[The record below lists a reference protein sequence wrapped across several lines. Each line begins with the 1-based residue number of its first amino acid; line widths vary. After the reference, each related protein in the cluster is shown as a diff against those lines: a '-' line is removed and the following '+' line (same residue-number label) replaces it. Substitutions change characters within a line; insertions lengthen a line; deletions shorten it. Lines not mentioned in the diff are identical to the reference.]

1 MVEWKNWYITCKNR
15 FNHMS
20 FGIEKHSEEAEKIC
34 SEDRHNW
41 LIYITLNLE
50 DKYHKYQSSSL
61 ESFNESEMFVTTRSG
76 STYYLKEPMNDD
88 QLPLL
93 RLYFSKDAHPDW
105 DSNL

>member
-1 MVEWKNWYITCKNR
+1 MATQEEIARQKELNR
-15 FNHMS
+15 LKQ
-20 FGIEKHSEEAEKIC
+20 EQ
-34 SEDRHNW
+34 
-41 LIYITLNLE
+41 LNLE

-93 RLYFSKDAHPDW
+93 RLWSFFLKP
-105 DSNL
+105 